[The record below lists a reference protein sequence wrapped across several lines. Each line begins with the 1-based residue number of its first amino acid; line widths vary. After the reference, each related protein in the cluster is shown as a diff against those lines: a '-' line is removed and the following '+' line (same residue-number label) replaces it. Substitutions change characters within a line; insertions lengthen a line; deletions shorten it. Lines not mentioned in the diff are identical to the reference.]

1 MRIGRTIID
10 TDNMTTDELSTLI
23 NALREIRKRKVQAE
37 ELLDRMKSL
46 LTEAKEEGFT
56 FIDKDFGQVWA
67 ETDFSLYD
75 ERS

>member
-10 TDNMTTDELSTLI
+10 TDNMTADELSTLI